1 MAFFRETGRP
11 DPSRVVN
18 ATAAGALIT
27 GVAGKSVI
35 VYDVLASAAISL
47 TDGSSTVMHVQAGNC
62 NLSSPVNFGKGNG
75 VTLVGTANVTMTY
88 DIVEG

>member
-35 VYDVLASAAISL
+35 VYDVLTSAVISL
-47 TDGSSTVMHVQAGNC
+47 TDGSDTIMYVQTGNC
-62 NLSSPVNFGKGNG
+62 NLNSPINFGKGNG
-75 VTLVGTANVTMTY
+75 VTLVGNANVTITY
-88 DIVEG
+88 DAS